1 MHRVTNDWKC
11 PGQRVSPRIAPL
23 LVVIAVGCSV
33 VQAADVHGQSII
45 GFGEQR
51 VLQVFGEAITVKI
64 DSAQTEGRYAVIEEV
79 SPVGGGPPLHVH
91 RHEDELFYVLEG
103 EVEFQ
108 LGDQR
113 FRAKA
118 GSTAFLPRDIP
129 HTFRNAGRIPSKV
142 LVVII
147 PARFVGFFDEVH
159 ALTKP
164 TPEQAMELGKTYGL
178 TFLPPPKGE

>member
-1 MHRVTNDWKC
+1 MHRVINDWKC

-45 GFGEQR
+45 GFREQR
-51 VLQVFGEAITVKI
+51 VLQVLGEAITVKI

-91 RHEDELFYVLEG
+91 RHEDEVFYVLEG

-108 LGDQR
+108 IGDQR

-118 GSTAFLPRDIP
+118 GSTAYLPRDIP
-129 HTFRNAGRIPSKV
+129 HTFRNVGRMSSKV

-147 PARFVGFFDEVH
+147 PARLVGFFDEVH
-159 ALTKP
+159 GLTKP

-178 TFLPPPKGE
+178 TFLPLPKGQ

>member
-23 LVVIAVGCSV
+23 LVLIAVGCSV
-33 VQAADVHGQSII
+33 VQAADVHGQNII
-45 GFGEQR
+45 GPGEQR
-51 VLQVFGEAITVKI
+51 VLQVLGETITVKI
-64 DSAQTEGRYAVIEEV
+64 GSGQTDGRYAVIEEV

-91 RHEDELFYVLEG
+91 RHEDEVFYVLEG

-118 GSTAFLPRDIP
+118 GSTAYLPRDIP
-129 HTFRNAGRIPSKV
+129 HTFRNVGTTPSKV

-147 PARFVGFFDEVH
+147 PARLVGFFDEVH